1 VSRLAIFAEG
11 LFAKHTGKT
20 AHGVIRYGTREVVA
34 VIDSTCAGRTANEV
48 EPFCLKPVP
57 VVASLAEALELRPDT
72 LLIGVAPPGG
82 KLDPAWTPTLLE
94 AIDAGLSLEA
104 GLHTQLNDDP
114 DLRAAAERNGV
125 ELRDLRTAP
134 PELSVPSGPYSRPE
148 HVRVVHS
155 VGSDT
160 VIGKKVVTLELD
172 MAARERGIR
181 SVYVPTGQTGV
192 AIAGW
197 GIAVD
202 HVISD
207 YVAGAGERLVL
218 EGAERGDL
226 LFVEGQ
232 GALFHPAYSGVT
244 LGLLHGSAPDLL
256 VLVHKPNAT
265 HNRNYPDLPIPPL
278 NELIAAYENVAAPV
292 RPTRVAAIALNT
304 SDLDEDAARAA
315 IADAERETGLPADDV
330 VRFGPARVLQAVLAA
345 LDTVAKSPA

>member
-1 VSRLAIFAEG
+1 MTATERLAIFAEG
-11 LFAKHTGKT
+11 LFEKHSGKT

-34 VIDSTCAGRTANEV
+34 VVDSSQAGRTADEV
-48 EPFCLKPVP
+48 EPFCLHPVP
-57 VVASLAEALELRPDT
+57 VVASVREAIDAGAT
-72 LLIGVAPPGG
+72 TMLIGVAPTGG
-82 KLDPAWTPTLLE
+82 KLDPAWRGPLLE
-94 AIDAGLSLEA
+94 AIDAGLDLEA
-104 GLHTQLNDDP
+104 GLHTLLSDDP
-114 DLRAAAERNGV
+114 DLRAAAERADV
-125 ELRDLRTAP
+125 ELRDLRAGPADLTV
-134 PELSVPSGPYSRPE
+134 PEGPYSRPDS
-148 HVRVVHS
+148 VRVVHS

-172 MAARERGIR
+172 RAARERGER

-207 YVAGAGERLVL
+207 YVAGAGERLVH

-244 LGLLHGSAPDLL
+244 LGLLHGSAPDQLI
-256 VLVHKPNAT
+256 LVHKAGVT
-265 HNRNYPDLPIPPL
+265 AIRNYPDLAIPPL
-278 NELIAAYENVAAPV
+278 SELVAAYELVTARV
-292 RPTRVAAIALNT
+292 RPARVTAIALNT

-315 IADAERETGLPADDV
+315 IEKAREETGLETDDV
-330 VRFGPARVLQAVLAA
+330 VRFGPDRVLDAVLDAA
-345 LDTVAKSPA
+345 